1 MFNSHS
7 LTFKLVVGFLAMSL
21 IPLLVVFITES
32 FMYEEL
38 RSEFHNSLSEQFDEK
53 AFSVNSSLE
62 QRIFEIDVMSHDILF
77 QELLTDL
84 SHVDVENIHELLS
97 TRYSDYAFRTGY
109 IDTILEIKIFDNDGV
124 ELFSLYG
131 THLGSE
137 YDVESF
143 NKVNSP
149 TVVFDSSEEFGAI
162 VNSISPI
169 MSDDNSKKLG
179 MLLLV
184 TDMQNFEPI
193 FMDRSGLKETGEA
206 YLVNL
211 EKIMLSESRFI
222 EDAQFSQTVDTFAV
236 QQCLENN
243 SDVNGEIYL
252 DYRGEEIIGYSKC
265 MIDNGAIF
273 IVEADLQ
280 ELNSSLN
287 VFQNGFFAL
296 FLTTIFVFLIFS
308 FYVGRKIAKPIIQLN
323 KFANEITLGN
333 FDSKI
338 EVKEN
343 DEIGQLAHVMSNMG
357 KKLNEQIIQ
366 LEKTNHLLERMSVI
380 GELTGR
386 LVHDLRNPLSVIK
399 IENDVAKMRI
409 DDADEKTRQ
418 RSKRIEDSIESISN
432 IIKDV
437 LDYVKKGKLSFKE
450 VLISDVISEAI
461 DLIHVPD
468 KIKINLNLKEIKIN
482 ADEMKLSLVFSNII
496 SNAIESIGETGEITI
511 RVDDV
516 GDKIRIDFEDSG
528 PGIDIEI
535 IDKVFDPLFTTKST
549 GTGLGLITCKK
560 IIEEHAGEI
569 KVENNPTTFIVILP
583 KDANSYSLKS

>member
-7 LTFKLVVGFLAMSL
+7 LTFKLTVGFLVMSL
-21 IPLLVVFITES
+21 VPLLVVFITES

-53 AFSVNSSLE
+53 IFSVNSSLE
-62 QRIFEIDVMSHDILF
+62 QRIFEMDVMSHDILF
-77 QELLTDL
+77 QELLMDL
-84 SHVDVENIHELLS
+84 NHVDVENIHELLS

-109 IDTILEIKIFDNDGV
+109 VDTILELKIFNNDGV
-124 ELFSLYG
+124 ELFSLYE

-137 YDVESF
+137 YDVEF
-143 NKVNSP
+143 IDKVNSP
-149 TVVFDSSEEFGAI
+149 LVVFDSSEEFGAM
-162 VNSISPI
+162 VNAVSPI

-206 YLVNL
+206 YLVNF
-211 EKIMLSESRFI
+211 EKIMLSESRFVK
-222 EDAQFSQTVDTFAV
+222 DAQFSQIVNTFAV

-243 SDVNGEIYL
+243 LDVHGEIYL

-273 IVEADLQ
+273 LVEADLQ
-280 ELNSSLN
+280 ELTSSLD
-287 VFQNGFFAL
+287 VFQNGFLVLFGTTIL
-296 FLTTIFVFLIFS
+296 VFLTFS
-308 FYVGRKIAKPIIQLN
+308 FYVGRKIANPITRLN
-323 KFANEITLGN
+323 KFANEIALGN
-333 FDSKI
+333 FNSKI
-338 EVKEN
+338 EIKEK
-343 DEIGQLAHVMSNMG
+343 DEIGQLAHVMTNMG
-357 KKLNEQIIQ
+357 KKLDEKIIQ
-366 LEKTNHLLERMSVI
+366 LKKTNHLFERMSVI

-399 IENDVAKMRI
+399 MENDVAKMGI
-409 DDADEKTRQ
+409 DDADEKTKQ
-418 RSKRIEDSIESISN
+418 RNKRIQDSIESISN
-432 IIKDV
+432 IIDDV

-461 DLIHVPD
+461 DMISVPN

-482 ADEMKLSLVFSNII
+482 ADEMKLSLVFSNIL
-496 SNAIESIGETGEITI
+496 SNAIESIGDTGEITI

-516 GDKIRIDFEDSG
+516 GDKIKINFEDSG

-535 IDKVFDPLFTTKST
+535 IDKIFDPLFTTKSK

-560 IIEEHAGEI
+560 IIEGHTGEI
-569 KVENNPTTFIVILP
+569 KVKNNPTTFTVILP
-583 KDANSYSLKS
+583 KDTTHTI

>member
-1 MFNSHS
+1 MFNPHS
-7 LTFKLVVGFLAMSL
+7 LTSKLIVGFLAMSL
-21 IPLLVVFITES
+21 VPLLVVFITES

-38 RSEFHNSLSEQFDEK
+38 LSEFHDSLSEQFDEK
-53 AFSVNSSLE
+53 TFSVNSSLE
-62 QRIFEIDVMSHDILF
+62 QRIFEMDVLSHDILF
-77 QELLTDL
+77 QELLMDL
-84 SHVDVENIHELLS
+84 NRIDVENIHELLS
-97 TRYSDYAFRTGY
+97 ARYSDYAFRTGY
-109 IDTILEIKIFDNDGV
+109 VDTVLEIKIFDNDGV

-143 NKVNSP
+143 DKVNAP
-149 TVVFDSSEEFGAI
+149 MVVFDSSEEFGAI

-308 FYVGRKIAKPIIQLN
+308 FYVGRKIAKPITQLN

-338 EVKEN
+338 EIKEK
-343 DEIGQLAHVMSNMG
+343 DEIGQLAHVMTNMG

-366 LEKTNHLLERMSVI
+366 LKKTNNLLERMSVL

-399 IENDVAKMRI
+399 MENDIAKMES
-409 DDADEKTRQ
+409 DNPDEKTKQ
-418 RSKRIEDSIESISN
+418 RSKRIQNSIESISS
-432 IIKDV
+432 IIDDA
-437 LDYVKKGKLSFKE
+437 LDYVKKGKYSFKE
-450 VLISDVISEAI
+450 VLMSDVISEAI
-461 DLIHVPD
+461 DMISIPD
-468 KIKINLNLKEIKIN
+468 EIKINLNLKEIKVSV
-482 ADEMKLSLVFSNII
+482 DEIKLSLVFSNII
-496 SNAIESIGETGEITI
+496 SNAIESISDTGEITI
-511 RVDDV
+511 RIDDV
-516 GDKIRIDFEDSG
+516 GDKIKIHFEDSG
-528 PGIDIEI
+528 PGIDIKI
-535 IDKVFDPLFTTKST
+535 IDKIFDPLFTTKST
-549 GTGLGLITCKK
+549 GTGLGLVTCKK
-560 IIEEHAGEI
+560 IIEDHAGEI
-569 KVENNPTTFIVILP
+569 KVKNNPTTFTVILP
-583 KDANSYSLKS
+583 KDATHTL

>member
-7 LTFKLVVGFLAMSL
+7 LTFKLVVGFLAMSM
-21 IPLLVVFITES
+21 IPLLIVFITES

-53 AFSVNSSLE
+53 TFRVNSSLE
-62 QRIFEIDVMSHDILF
+62 QRIFEMDVISHDILF

-84 SHVDVENIHELLS
+84 NRVDVENIHELLS

-109 IDTILEIKIFDNDGV
+109 IDTILEIKIFDNDGM
-124 ELFSLYG
+124 ELFSLYE

-143 NKVNSP
+143 DKVNAP
-149 TVVFDSSEEFGAI
+149 MIVFDSSEEFGAM
-162 VNSISPI
+162 VNSMAPI

-184 TDMQNFEPI
+184 TNMQNFEPI

-222 EDAQFSQTVDTFAV
+222 EDAQFNQIVNTFAV

-243 SDVNGEIYL
+243 LDVHGEIYL

-265 MIDNGAIF
+265 MIDNGVIF

-280 ELNSSLN
+280 ELNSSLDI
-287 VFQNGFFAL
+287 FQNGFLVL
-296 FLTTIFVFLIFS
+296 FVSTIFVFLIFS

-323 KFANEITLGN
+323 KFAHEITLGN

-338 EVKEN
+338 EVEEK
-343 DEIGQLAHVMSNMG
+343 DEIGQLAHVMTNMG
-357 KKLNEQIIQ
+357 KKLDEQIMQ
-366 LEKTNHLLERMSVI
+366 LKKTNNFLERMSVI

-386 LVHDLRNPLSVIK
+386 LVHDLKNPLSVIK
-399 IENDVAKMRI
+399 MENDMAKMRI
-409 DDADEKTRQ
+409 DDADEKTKQ
-418 RSKRIEDSIESISN
+418 SSKRIENSIESISN
-432 IIKDV
+432 IINDV
-437 LDYVKKGKLSFKE
+437 LDYVKKGKYSFKD
-450 VLISDVISEAI
+450 VLISDIISEAI
-461 DLIHVPD
+461 DMVSIPD
-468 KIKINLNLKEIKIN
+468 KIKINLNLKEIKVSV
-482 ADEMKLSLVFSNII
+482 DEIKLSLVFSNII
-496 SNAIESIGETGEITI
+496 SNAIESISDTGEITI
-511 RVDDV
+511 RIDDV
-516 GDKIRIDFEDSG
+516 GDKIKIDFEDSG
-528 PGIDIEI
+528 PGIDIKI
-535 IDKVFDPLFTTKST
+535 IDNIFDPLFTTKST
-549 GTGLGLITCKK
+549 GTGLGLVTCKK
-560 IIEEHAGEI
+560 IIEDHAGEI
-569 KVENNPTTFIVILP
+569 KVKNNPTTFTVILP
-583 KDANSYSLKS
+583 KDVTHTL

>member
-7 LTFKLVVGFLAMSL
+7 LTFKLIVGFLAMSL
-21 IPLLVVFITES
+21 VPLLVVFITES

-38 RSEFHNSLSEQFDEK
+38 LSEFHDSLSEQFDEK
-53 AFSVNSSLE
+53 TFSVNSSLE
-62 QRIFEIDVMSHDILF
+62 QRIFEMDVLSHDILF
-77 QELLTDL
+77 QELLMDL
-84 SHVDVENIHELLS
+84 NRIDVENIHELLS
-97 TRYSDYAFRTGY
+97 ARYSDYAFRTGY
-109 IDTILEIKIFDNDGV
+109 DDTVLEIKIFDNDGV

-143 NKVNSP
+143 NKVNAP

-243 SDVNGEIYL
+243 LDVHGEIYL

-273 IVEADLQ
+273 KVEADLQ
-280 ELNSSLN
+280 ELNSPLN

-296 FLTTIFVFLIFS
+296 FITTILVFLIFS
-308 FYVGRKIAKPIIQLN
+308 FYVGRKIAKPITQLN

-338 EVKEN
+338 EIKEK
-343 DEIGQLAHVMSNMG
+343 DEIGQLAHVMTNMG

-366 LEKTNHLLERMSVI
+366 LKNTNNLLERMSVL

-386 LVHDLRNPLSVIK
+386 LVHDLRNPFSVIK
-399 IENDVAKMRI
+399 MENDMAKMER
-409 DDADEKTRQ
+409 DDPDEKTKQ
-418 RSKRIEDSIESISN
+418 RSKRIQNSIESISS
-432 IIKDV
+432 IIDDA
-437 LDYVKKGKLSFKE
+437 LDYVKKGKYSFKE
-450 VLISDVISEAI
+450 VLMSDVISEAI
-461 DLIHVPD
+461 DMVSIPD
-468 KIKINLNLKEIKIN
+468 KIKINLNLKEIKVSV
-482 ADEMKLSLVFSNII
+482 DEIKLSLVFSNII
-496 SNAIESIGETGEITI
+496 SNAIESISDTGEITI
-511 RVDDV
+511 RMDDV
-516 GDKIRIDFEDSG
+516 GDKIKIDFEDSG
-528 PGIDIEI
+528 PGIDIKI
-535 IDKVFDPLFTTKST
+535 IDKIFDPLFTTKST
-549 GTGLGLITCKK
+549 GTGLGLVTCKK
-560 IIEEHAGEI
+560 IIEDHAGEI
-569 KVENNPTTFIVILP
+569 KVKNNPTTFTVILP
-583 KDANSYSLKS
+583 KDATHTL